1 MGRSPILVTEFTVLA
16 PTGWQAPP
24 CERRGELH
32 LGTAQHLAVAELFE
46 FPIEN
51 WYTYINKANERPF
64 LESYRAAFRFHLEL
78 DERRQSRGSDS
89 GEALSVR
96 LDSRAN
102 LEHWKRRL
110 EGAEIDRVR
119 DLTFDVAPSYYSEM
133 TGRSNPAARGEARSQ
148 GLS

>member
-1 MGRSPILVTEFTVLA
+1 VSYISELLNILQSPSFSNFRSRIGTRTSTRPTKDRSSS
-16 PTGWQAPP
+16 PTG
-24 CERRGELH
+24 LH
-32 LGTAQHLAVAELFE
+32 FGFIWNLTSEDNPEEVTLAK
-46 FPIEN
+46 P
-51 WYTYINKANERPF
+51 Y
-64 LESYRAAFRFHLEL
+64 
-78 DERRQSRGSDS
+78 
-89 GEALSVR
+89 SVR